1 MGKKWINEEAID
13 VLVHY
18 YYPRAKWL
26 QENCNWGKLSYLGP
40 EADAAVN
47 DPLMQ
52 SIDIYDCYTRNAAG
66 FSNVLQDLKYRSETP
81 KRHHQILNQSLGQ
94 QHWDLVDNYITDQW
108 DLKTWLY
115 VYMAH
120 RATGSGASFTRDH
133 GYRNNA
139 VHRWGT
145 MESIDEMMDDLKR
158 RKANGIATFTSIGN
172 QPPSPR
178 KGVSVIDYLTEEL
191 PGLLDRFIDWLHT
204 GQKRTHKE
212 VVDYLNEYNIEQ
224 KHKRFN
230 FVYAAFS
237 YDLGDYHK
245 DLVDDM
251 SHGYFGNNAVR
262 CMKILSNGYTTD
274 EFMDLLCERMG
285 GAPRDNED
293 VMCDFVRFGQNYV
306 PRSDDTFDHV
316 PSTLKNNSGWES
328 GWEQRQGSPKNTG
341 VQLDEFMV

>member
-1 MGKKWINEEAID
+1 MAKKWLNEEALD
-13 VLVHY
+13 VLVNY

-26 QENCNWGKLSYLGP
+26 HDNCNWGKLSYTGP
-40 EADAAVN
+40 EADIAIN

-52 SIDIYDCYTRNAAG
+52 EIDIYDCYTRNAAG

-81 KRHHQILNQSLGQ
+81 KRHHQIKNKALGKA
-94 QHWDLVDNYITDQW
+94 HWDLVDSYISDKW

-115 VYMAH
+115 VYIAH

-139 VHRWGT
+139 VHQWGM
-145 MESIDEMMDDLKR
+145 MESIDEMMDDLKH
-158 RKANGIATFTSIGN
+158 RKANSISTFTSIGN
-172 QPPSPR
+172 QPPTPR

-191 PGLLDRFIDWLHT
+191 PSLLDRHIDWLHS
-204 GQKRTHKE
+204 GQKKTHKE
-212 VVDYLNEYNIEQ
+212 VVDWLNEYNVQ
-224 KHKRFN
+224 QGHKRFN

-262 CMKILSNGYTTD
+262 CMKMLSGGYTTD

-316 PSTLKNNSGWES
+316 PSDIQNNSGWNS
-328 GWEQRQGSPKNTG
+328 GWEQRQGKPKNNG
-341 VQLDEFMV
+341 VQLDQFMV

>member
-1 MGKKWINEEAID
+1 MSKWLNEEALN
-13 VLVHY
+13 VLTDY

-26 QENCNWGKLSYLGP
+26 QDNCNWGKIPYEG
-40 EADAAVN
+40 EQANEVVN

-66 FSNVLQDLKYRSETP
+66 FSNVLQDLKYMEDTP
-81 KRHHQILNQSLGQ
+81 KKHHHNSNRKSIISTYDTKN
-94 QHWDLVDNYITDQW
+94 W
-108 DLKTWLY
+108 DLKTWFY
-115 VYMAH
+115 VYMCH
-120 RATGSGASFTRDH
+120 RFTGSGASFTRDH

-139 VHRWGT
+139 IQYWGNLRDIKD
-145 MESIDEMMDDLKR
+145 MQEHMIDT
-158 RKANGIATFTSIGN
+158 KAKGKPLFTSIGN

-178 KGVSVIDYLTEEL
+178 KGVTGLDFMLTEL
-191 PGLLDRFIDWLHT
+191 SPLLDNLIEYLNQ
-204 GQKRTHKE
+204 GEKKTHKN
-212 VVDYLNEYNIEQ
+212 VVDYLNEYNIQ
-224 KHKRFN
+224 NGHRRFN

-262 CMKILSNGYTTD
+262 CMKMLSKGYSTD
-274 EFMDLLCERMG
+274 EMMDVLCERMG

-306 PRSDDTFDHV
+306 PRSDNTFDHV
-316 PSTLKNNSGWES
+316 PSDINNNSGWES
-328 GWEQRQGSPKNTG
+328 GWEQRQGKPKNVVTG
-341 VQLDEFMV
+341 DLDEFFV

>member
-1 MGKKWINEEAID
+1 MAKWLNEEALD

-26 QENCNWGKLSYLGP
+26 QENCNWGKLSYVGP
-40 EADAAVN
+40 EANAAVN

-52 SIDIYDCYTRNAAG
+52 QIDICDCFSRNAAG
-66 FSNVLQDLKYRSETP
+66 FSNVLQDLKYRSDTP
-81 KRHHQILNQSLGQ
+81 KRHHQLNNSSLGKN
-94 QHWDLVDNYITDQW
+94 HWDLVDSYITDTW
-108 DLKTWLY
+108 DLKTWLF
-115 VYMAH
+115 VYMCH
-120 RATGSGASFTRDH
+120 RTTGSGASFTRDH

-139 VHRWGT
+139 IQYWGKLS
-145 MESIDEMMDDLKR
+145 SIDEMIEDLKQ
-158 RKANGIATFTSIGN
+158 RKASGQALFTSIGN

-178 KGVSVIDYLTEEL
+178 KGVSCVDFMADEL
-191 PGLLDRFIDWLHT
+191 PKLLDELIDWLHA
-204 GQKRTHKE
+204 GEKKTHKQI
-212 VVDYLNEYNIEQ
+212 VDYLNEHNLREG
-224 KHKRFN
+224 HKRFN

-262 CMKILSNGYTTD
+262 CMKVLSSGYTTD

-306 PRSDDTFDHV
+306 PRSDNTFDHV
-316 PSTLKNNSGWES
+316 PPTITNNSGWNS
-328 GWEQRQGSPKNTG
+328 GWEQRQGVPKNTG